1 MDITGKVALVTGASS
16 GIGAATALM
25 LAGAGVKV
33 GLAARR
39 PDRLEALAG
48 RIAAAG
54 GEALALEMDV
64 VDAAAVGAGVS
75 ALHAAWGPVDLL
87 VNNAGI
93 MPASDIDQFKT
104 DEWHRMVD
112 VNIKGVLN
120 VTAAVLPDMIA
131 RRSGHIVN
139 ISSVAGRKV
148 WAGLTVYSA
157 TKFAVAAF
165 SEGLRMEVGRKHNI
179 RVTCIQP
186 GGVVSELYET
196 TTDPGRRQQMEAF
209 RREITFLEGEDI
221 ARSVL
226 FAAQAPEHVT
236 LAELF
241 VMPTQ
246 QA

>member
-1 MDITGKVALVTGASS
+1 
-16 GIGAATALM
+16 
-25 LAGAGVKV
+25 
-33 GLAARR
+33 
-39 PDRLEALAG
+39 
-48 RIAAAG
+48 
-54 GEALALEMDV
+54 
-64 VDAAAVGAGVS
+64 
-75 ALHAAWGPVDLL
+75 
-87 VNNAGI
+87 
-93 MPASDIDQFKT
+93 
-104 DEWHRMVD
+104 
-112 VNIKGVLN
+112 
-120 VTAAVLPDMIA
+120 MIA

-196 TTDPGRRQQMEAF
+196 TTDLERRQQMEAF